1 MRFLNNLTIQR
12 KLLILL
18 ALSAVALVVA
28 TLAAALLLH
37 DRMME
42 ERVAKLRAVVEMTYG
57 AASGLDTREKAGEFG
72 HDEALKRFR
81 DAVHSE
87 HFEGSNY
94 IFVHDLNGINLA
106 HGADPKEEG
115 TDLSQ
120 KTDSAGTVYV
130 QDMIAAAKSPAGEG
144 LVHYVYPRA
153 GGMEPLPKIG
163 YIKKFGPWNA
173 LIGAGAYVD
182 DIDAAFWRAL
192 ATLSGVSV
200 AVLAVL
206 ALAGLAISRNIARP
220 LAALQI
226 RMEDLATG
234 NLAVEIL
241 DSGRR
246 DEVGGMTRA
255 VVVFKENALA
265 VRHLQAEQEAMKHE
279 AAAQKTREMQA
290 LADSFD
296 RNVGAIVDRLSAASA
311 EMETTARSMSGTAQ
325 RTKEGVLAAA
335 TVSHQNSANVQT
347 VAGASEELSK
357 SIAEIGAR
365 VSESTRIV
373 SVAAETGQRTNITVE
388 SLAAAAQKIGQVV
401 ALINQIASQTN
412 LLALN
417 ATIEA
422 ARAGDA
428 GKGFAVVA
436 SEVKSLATQTTRA
449 TDDIRAQ
456 IGAIQAETQ
465 EAVAAIRD
473 ICRIVIEV
481 NEISTS
487 IASAVEQQDAA
498 TQEIARS
505 VHQAATG
512 TDQVLQNITAV
523 SDVADEAGAAAERV
537 LGAAGLLSAQSAQ
550 LRGEVERFLGMVR
563 AG

>member
-18 ALSAVALVVA
+18 GLSAVALIVA

-37 DRMME
+37 DRMMA

-57 AASGLDTREKAGEFG
+57 AAGGLDAREKAGEFG

-81 DAVHSE
+81 DAVHTE

-94 IFVHDLNGINLA
+94 IFVHDLNGFNLA
-106 HGADPKEEG
+106 HGADPPEEG
-115 TDLSQ
+115 SDRSQ
-120 KTDSAGTVYV
+120 TKDQNGTFYV
-130 QDMIAAAKSPAGEG
+130 QDMIKAAKSPSGEG

-153 GGMEPLPKIG
+153 GQQKALPKIAF
-163 YIKKFGPWNA
+163 IKKFGPWNA

-182 DIDAAFWRAL
+182 DIDTAFWQAL
-192 ATLSGVSV
+192 AVLSAVS
-200 AVLAVL
+200 AAVL
-206 ALAGLAISRNIARP
+206 ALLALAGWLISRNIARP
-220 LAALQI
+220 LSSLQV
-226 RMEDLATG
+226 RMADLATG
-234 NLAVEIL
+234 NLAVEIP
-241 DSGRR
+241 DTGRR
-246 DEVGGMTRA
+246 DEIGGMTRA
-255 VVVFKENALA
+255 VLVFKENAQA
-265 VRHLQAEQEAMKHE
+265 VARLQAEQEATKRE
-279 AAAQKTREMQA
+279 AAEQKAAAMQA
-290 LADSFD
+290 LADGFD
-296 RNVGAIVDRLSAASA
+296 RTVGAIVDRLAAASA

-325 RTKEGVLAAA
+325 RTKEGVMSAA

-365 VSESTRIV
+365 VGESTRIV
-373 SVAAETGQRTNITVE
+373 SEAADTGQRTSETVD
-388 SLAAAAQKIGQVV
+388 SLAASVQKIGEVV

-436 SEVKSLATQTTRA
+436 SEVKSLATQTARA

-473 ICRIVIEV
+473 ICRIVVEV

-487 IASAVEQQDAA
+487 IAGAVEEQDAA

-512 TDQVLQNITAV
+512 TDQVLRNITAV
-523 SDVADEAGAAAERV
+523 SDIADEAGMAAERV
-537 LGAAGLLSAQSAQ
+537 LGAAGMLSAQSAQ
-550 LRGEVERFLGMVR
+550 LRGEVERFLATVR

>member
-1 MRFLNNLTIQR
+1 MNFLNNLTIQR

-18 ALSAVALVVA
+18 GLSAVALVVA
-28 TLAAALLLH
+28 TLAAAVLLH
-37 DRMME
+37 DRMTA

-57 AASGLDTREKAGEFG
+57 AASGLDAREKAGEFG

-106 HGADPKEEG
+106 HGGDPKEEG
-115 TDLSQ
+115 SDRSQ
-120 KTDSAGTVYV
+120 NKDAAGTLYV
-130 QDMIAAAKSPAGEG
+130 QDMIKIAKSPAGEG

-153 GGMEPLPKIG
+153 GGTEPLPKIG
-163 YIKKFGPWNA
+163 YIKTFAPWNA

-192 ATLSGVSV
+192 ATLSTVSV

-206 ALAGLAISRNIARP
+206 ALAGWAISRNIARP
-220 LAALQI
+220 LSALQS

-234 NLAVEIL
+234 NLSVEIPE
-241 DSGRR
+241 SGRR

-265 VRHLQAEQEAMKHE
+265 VRRLQAQQEAMKHE

-296 RNVGAIVDRLSAASA
+296 RTVRAIVDQLSAASA

-325 RTKEGVLAAA
+325 RTKVGVLAAA

-365 VSESTRIV
+365 VADSTRIV

-436 SEVKSLATQTTRA
+436 SEVKNLATQTTRA

-465 EAVAAIRD
+465 EAVTAIRD
-473 ICRIVIEV
+473 IVRIVNEV

-487 IASAVEQQDAA
+487 IASAVEEQDAA

-563 AG
+563 AA